1 MHAGWCALAW
11 PGEHTIYCFHMS
23 DFPSSLLSY
32 NRLCL
37 CWGNLRGEGQKGIW
51 KPSFESP
58 FPPAASTLS
67 LPFSPGSAGTVWPL
81 PRLILGCFS
90 ELITLSPLFP
100 LKSSVNYKNPAA
112 LHIWSRVDNGS
123 SVSNESQTRFSTRLD
138 PGRRLVEGLLSSSPP

>member
-1 MHAGWCALAW
+1 MCVCVNVMHAGCFALAW
-11 PGEHTIYCFHMS
+11 AGEHAIYCFHMS

-37 CWGNLRGEGQKGIW
+37 CWGNLRGEGQKGTW

-58 FPPAASTLS
+58 FAPAASTLS

-90 ELITLSPLFP
+90 ELITLSPLLP
-100 LKSSVNYKNPAA
+100 LKSSVNYKNPPLLYISGGGWIMETVFQMKAEQDFQPG
-112 LHIWSRVDNGS
+112 LIRGS
-123 SVSNESQTRFSTRLD
+123 
-138 PGRRLVEGLLSSSPP
+138 GW